1 MKNADLQIVLASSS
15 PRRRDLLKTLGV
27 HFQVVIPD
35 IEEKPRDGEAP
46 EAYVKRNSME
56 KSSAVASGL
65 DSNQLGTCLVVA
77 ADTVVVL
84 GSDILE
90 KPLNHDHAFDMLSSL
105 SGKEHQV
112 YSGVTLSYFCKS
124 EGWKE
129 RTFSVCTSV
138 RIKNLQAEEIRS
150 YIQSGEPLDKAG
162 SYAAQGLGSYMVE
175 SIHGSYAN
183 VVGLPVAQVLQ
194 ELESAFGLTLWDLRS

>member
-65 DSNQLGTCLVVA
+65 DSNQLGACLVVA

-84 GSDILE
+84 GSDI
-90 KPLNHDHAFDMLSSL
+90 PI
-105 SGKEHQV
+105 EHV
-112 YSGVTLSYFCKS
+112 YDSPY
-124 EGWKE
+124 
-129 RTFSVCTSV
+129 
-138 RIKNLQAEEIRS
+138 N
-150 YIQSGEPLDKAG
+150 PPD
-162 SYAAQGLGSYMVE
+162 
-175 SIHGSYAN
+175 
-183 VVGLPVAQVLQ
+183 LQ
-194 ELESAFGLTLWDLRS
+194 ESTPSFLLFEYPFVCRDHHRRNRV